1 MRLIQSMADRKRYR
15 VMTSCIYDR
24 RQDRIM
30 LALIAL
36 LLIGLVAL
44 MFAPIAGAEESEKML
59 TVTLSSGTLN
69 VREKPSGHVI
79 ACLYD
84 GDTVTVESEK
94 GGWAYVTGFWEAGKG
109 YVMSC
114 YLTDTPDGAGE
125 YQNATAGRVRIR
137 REPDGK
143 ATGWLK
149 NGAVAAVT
157 AWRGGWAWV
166 GNGWVK
172 GECLE
177 VVK

>member
-1 MRLIQSMADRKRYR
+1 MRLIQSMDDRKRYR

-24 RQDRIM
+24 RQDRVM
-30 LALIAL
+30 LALVAL
-36 LLIGLVAL
+36 LLAGLIAL
-44 MFAPIAGAEESEKML
+44 MFVPIASAEGDEL
-59 TVTLSSGTLN
+59 TVTLESGTLN
-69 VREKPSGHVI
+69 VRNKPSGHVI

-143 ATGWLK
+143 TTGWLK
-149 NGAVAAVT
+149 KGASVTVT

-166 GNGWVK
+166 GTGWVK
-172 GECLE
+172 GECLGA
-177 VVK
+177 VK